1 MIFIIMKKV
10 IRLNE
15 TEFREH
21 IEKVTLNEIKTIIG
35 HKLVFPENPERYH
48 KSKFEI
54 QADSNMLTEGLIRSY
69 PMHWVW
75 NYVANRANEDFVN
88 GGINNKKQHVWFVLQ
103 PGSKSIEPLKQKME
117 TFGYYC
123 AVEDSV
129 KTGVY
134 LQFEPKFDIYFKG
147 SEFHSR
153 NNNIVFYHVTPN
165 IYKDKILSNGLIPKS
180 KNEYL
185 IYPDRIYLMLAVEGK
200 EKAYDMAGMLYEK
213 DTNELNNGTYSLFGI
228 TLTGLND
235 IKFYPD
241 RNSPEVKAYFTYE
254 NIPPQNIVF
263 IEDFD
268 AVDF

>member
-1 MIFIIMKKV
+1 MKKV
-10 IRLNE
+10 IKLSE

-21 IEKVTLNEIKTIIG
+21 IEKVALNKIKTIIG
-35 HKLVFPENPERYH
+35 DKLVFPENPERYH

-54 QADSNMLTEGLIRSY
+54 QADNNTLTEGLIRSY
-69 PMHWVW
+69 PMRWVW
-75 NYVANRANEDFVN
+75 NYVANRANEDFVDGN
-88 GGINNKKQHVWFVLQ
+88 INNKKQHIWFVLK

-123 AVEDSV
+123 AVEDNV
-129 KTGVY
+129 KAGVY

-147 SEFHSR
+147 SELRSF
-153 NNNIVFYHVTPN
+153 NNHIEFYHITPS
-165 IYKDKILSNGLIPKS
+165 YHKEKILQNGLIPKS
-180 KNEYL
+180 KNNFL
-185 IYPDRIYLMLAVEGK
+185 KYPDRVYLLDTTVSKRAVRDVAE
-200 EKAYDMAGMLYEK
+200 MLYEK